1 MSVKVEDLEEK
12 FMKKLTVEVP
22 AEEFDAAVRKV
33 YQRQRK
39 SITVPGFR
47 KGKAPQF
54 MVEKMYGESIF
65 FEDAANDILPDA
77 YEKAAKESGLDIVSR
92 PEIDVTEIGH
102 GKNFVFTAAVAVRPD
117 VELGQYKGVEVPKFD
132 TTVTDED
139 VQEALEREQKKD
151 GRTVEVTDRPVEKD
165 DTANIDYEG
174 KIDGVPFDGGK
185 DAGHDLKIGSGSFI
199 PGFEDQVIGMKTGE
213 TKDITV
219 TFPEDYHAEELKGK
233 EAVFTVTVNKISAAE
248 LPELDDE
255 YAADKGF
262 DTLDAYKESLK
273 KNLQERKDS
282 QAKQSRRDNGLS
294 QAAKNAKIDMPEA
307 MINSEADEMV
317 NNFARQLQAQGM
329 SIDQYMQYTGADLD
343 GLRAQVRPQAMM
355 NLRNRLT
362 MEKIAEVENIGVSDE
377 ELDKEFENM
386 AKTYNMEVEKI
397 KEIMG
402 DEEKAQMKK
411 DLQVQKAIDFVADNA
426 IEVEK
431 TEEEKTKEASEEKT
445 EE

>member
-22 AEEFDAAVRKV
+22 AEEFDAAVKKV

-54 MVEKMYGESIF
+54 MIEKMYGESIF

-102 GKNFVFTAAVAVRPD
+102 GKNFVFTASVAVRPD

-132 TTVTDED
+132 TTVTDDD

-185 DAGHDLKIGSGSFI
+185 DEGHDLKIGSNSFI
-199 PGFEDQVIGMKTGE
+199 PGFEDQVIGMNVGE

-219 TFPEDYHAEELKGK
+219 TFPEDYHAEDLKGK
-233 EAVFTVTVNKISAAE
+233 EAVFTVKVNKVTATE

-262 DTLDAYKESLK
+262 DTLDAYKESLRK
-273 KNLQERKDS
+273 ELQERKDS

-294 QAAKNAKIDMPEA
+294 KAAQNAKIDMPEA

-329 SIDQYMQYTGADLD
+329 SIDQYMQYTGADMD
-343 GLRAQVRPQAMM
+343 GLRAQVRPQAVM

-386 AKTYNMEVEKI
+386 AKSYNMEAEKI

-431 TEEEKTKEASEEKT
+431 TEEEKTEEASEEKT

>member
-1 MSVKVEDLEEK
+1 
-12 FMKKLTVEVP
+12 
-22 AEEFDAAVRKV
+22 
-33 YQRQRK
+33 
-39 SITVPGFR
+39 
-47 KGKAPQF
+47 

-273 KNLQERKDS
+273 KDLQERKDS

>member
-273 KNLQERKDS
+273 KDLQERKDS

>member
-12 FMKKLTVEVP
+12 YMKKLTVEVP
-22 AEEFDAAVRKV
+22 AEEFDAAVKKV

-39 SITVPGFR
+39 NITVPGFR

-54 MVEKMYGESIF
+54 MIEKMYGESIF
-65 FEDAANDILPDA
+65 FEDAANDILPEA
-77 YEKAAKESGLDIVSR
+77 YEKAAKESGLEIVSR

-102 GKNFVFTAAVAVRPD
+102 GKNFVFTATVAVRPD
-117 VELGQYKGVEVPKFD
+117 VELGQYKGVEVPKTD

-151 GRTVEVTDRPVEKD
+151 GRTVEVTDRPVQD
-165 DTANIDYEG
+165 GDTANIDYEG
-174 KIDGVPFDGGK
+174 KIDGVAFDGGK
-185 DAGHDLKIGSGSFI
+185 DAGHDLKIGSNSFI
-199 PGFEDQVIGMKTGE
+199 PGFEDGVIGMNVGE

-219 TFPEDYHAEELKGK
+219 TFPEDYHAEDLKGK
-233 EAVFTVTVNKISAAE
+233 EAVFTVTVNKISATE

-262 DTLDAYKESLK
+262 DNLDAYKESLRK
-273 KNLQERKDS
+273 DLTERKEN
-282 QAKQSRRDNGLS
+282 QAKQARRDNALS
-294 QAAKNAKIDMPEA
+294 KAAQNSTIEMPEA
-307 MINSEADEMV
+307 MINSEADEMI
-317 NNFARQLQAQGM
+317 NNFARQLQSQGM
-329 SIDQYMQYTGADLD
+329 NLQQYMQYTGADTD
-343 GLRAQVRPQAMM
+343 SLRAQVRPQATM

-377 ELDKEFENM
+377 ELDHEFEEM
-386 AKTYNMEVEKI
+386 AKAYKMEVEKI

-431 TEEEKTKEASEEKT
+431 TEEASEEKSEEKT